1 MPVAPLTRRFGYRAG
16 RTTGSKWTPSK
27 FGRQST
33 VFLRISE
40 RSSIA
45 SGLQARLGVAIGRR
59 RVAVE
64 RAEVAV
70 PVHERRAQR
79 EGLRHAHHRV
89 VDRDVAV
96 RVVLA
101 DDVAHD
107 GRGLLELRVRRQVEV
122 LEHREEDAALH
133 GLEAVAHV
141 RQRARRDDR
150 EGVVQVPAPGLLGK
164 RDLGIERQRRLAAR
178 VGELSLRHGTTVPAP
193 SGSVNPRSGTH
204 FVSTGVLDTFRPG
217 GHAARSF
224 TVSTPADPELFAR
237 IADGDRDAFGLFYDR
252 HAPVLFGFC
261 VRILKDARDAEDV
274 LQEAFIQVWR
284 DARRFDATRA
294 SVKTWLF
301 TIARSRALDRWR
313 SRHSIEQRF
322 SAAPDESLDRA
333 GAAGDGGQE
342 AAALRDYV
350 SRCLEKLSENEQAV
364 LRLAYFDGYTQ
375 EEIAAR
381 LNEPLGTVKSRT
393 RSGLTKLR
401 AIAGE
406 GGAGRG

>member
-1 MPVAPLTRRFGYRAG
+1 M
-16 RTTGSKWTPSK
+16 
-27 FGRQST
+27 
-33 VFLRISE
+33 
-40 RSSIA
+40 
-45 SGLQARLGVAIGRR
+45 
-59 RVAVE
+59 
-64 RAEVAV
+64 
-70 PVHERRAQR
+70 
-79 EGLRHAHHRV
+79 
-89 VDRDVAV
+89 
-96 RVVLA
+96 
-101 DDVAHD
+101 
-107 GRGLLELRVRRQVEV
+107 
-122 LEHREEDAALH
+122 
-133 GLEAVAHV
+133 
-141 RQRARRDDR
+141 
-150 EGVVQVPAPGLLGK
+150 
-164 RDLGIERQRRLAAR
+164 
-178 VGELSLRHGTTVPAP
+178 
-193 SGSVNPRSGTH
+193 
-204 FVSTGVLDTFRPG
+204 
-217 GHAARSF
+217 
-224 TVSTPADPELFAR
+224 STPADPELFAR
-237 IADGDRDAFGLFYDR
+237 IAAGDRDAFGLFYDR
-252 HAPVLFGFC
+252 YAPVLFGFC

-274 LQEAFIQVWR
+274 LQEAFVQVWR

-333 GAAGDGGQE
+333 GAARDGGQE

-393 RSGLTKLR
+393 RSGLAKLR